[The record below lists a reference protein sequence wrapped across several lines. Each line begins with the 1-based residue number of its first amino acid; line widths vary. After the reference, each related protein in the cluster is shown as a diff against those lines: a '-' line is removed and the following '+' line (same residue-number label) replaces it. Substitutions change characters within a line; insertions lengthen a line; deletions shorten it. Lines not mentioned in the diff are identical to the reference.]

1 MNIYPGAG
9 RFLYTSQYSTA
20 PFRTDVFQGNVSHI
34 HRLVLGILQYISQFM
49 VNTCS
54 SLAVSLEGADARKK
68 TRLRKTS
75 GDKGP
80 AMNGEKQKKCAC
92 CKES

>member
-1 MNIYPGAG
+1 MQISGEELEVITMNIYPGAG

-20 PFRTDVFQGNVSHI
+20 LFRTDVFQGNVSHI
-34 HRLVLGILQYISQFM
+34 HRPVLGILQYISQFM

-54 SLAVSLEGADARKK
+54 SLAVSLEGANARKK

-75 GDKGP
+75 GGAQTK
-80 AMNGEKQKKCAC
+80 ALQ
-92 CKES
+92 